1 MTNSLEFSLESLEAD
16 KNGLSVVEVTYDL
29 DEKLQEIGR
38 RLLFA
43 DFQDELAA
51 RYPMLSELEIDEHYG
66 LEWAEM
72 VELLFKEIRRL
83 RLSLRR
89 GRMKSRQERAT
100 ANVEL
105 IRESLLLDNSET
117 AWANADEIDEDE
129 DATWQ

>member
-1 MTNSLEFSLESLEAD
+1 MFNGIEFSLESFGAD
-16 KNGLSVVEVTYDL
+16 QGGLSVVEVTYDL
-29 DEKLQEIGR
+29 DEKLEEIGR

-43 DFQDELAA
+43 EFQDELAA

-66 LEWAEM
+66 LAWAEM
-72 VELLFKEIRRL
+72 VELLFKEVRRL

-89 GRMKSRQERAT
+89 GRMKGRQERAT

-117 AWANADEIDEDE
+117 TWARADEIDEDDE
-129 DATWQ
+129 AACQ